1 MLEELDFEGTEV
13 PSRDALERVGPKV
26 TDPVALVDPSSP
38 DKRFFA
44 SHS

>member
-1 MLEELDFEGTEV
+1 VLEELDFEGTEV